1 MDTMPP
7 PELERAADGRWIPPR
22 VFADDA
28 HEEVFW
34 RDGCVRVPLLDGD
47 EIAELDAGYRSL
59 RPSDGFDPR
68 TVEDRRSD
76 YHCTFLDPD
85 RSYRRASD
93 ALVRRAFGPA
103 LERIV
108 PGYRILTSNTYVKPP
123 GTGRFEIHQNW
134 PTLEVLDLP
143 TVTAWIPLQDTGFH
157 NGTLRLAVGSHHLF
171 PDIAAASSDRF
182 FDDFEDEL
190 IEKYLRPM
198 ELAAGE
204 ALIFDDS
211 LLHWSSD
218 NLSDEPRVSFQIE
231 MVPVDVRTVLWVR
244 NTDDPTRF
252 DMWASSTDFYLEA
265 DIAEVITGPSGL
277 ERVGSVPNPNR
288 RISFEEF
295 EDTMRRRDEIRRA
308 KYALD

>member
-1 MDTMPP
+1 MEPKPP
-7 PELERAADGRWIPPR
+7 PELERSADGRWVPPR
-22 VFADDA
+22 VFADDV
-28 HEEVFW
+28 HERQFW
-34 RDGCVRVPLLDGD
+34 DEGYVRVPLLDADGLVAL
-47 EIAELDAGYRSL
+47 EEGYRDL

-68 TVEDRRSD
+68 TRPEHRSE

-85 RSYRRASD
+85 RDYRRASD
-93 ALVRRAFGPA
+93 ELVRRVFGPE

-134 PTLEVLDLP
+134 PTLEHLDVP
-143 TVTAWIPLQDTGFH
+143 TVTAWIPLQDTGFE

-171 PDIAAASSDRF
+171 PDVAAASSERF
-182 FDDFEDEL
+182 FDDFEAGL

-218 NLSDEPRVSFQIE
+218 NLSDSPRVSFQIE

-244 NTDDPTRF
+244 NPDDPGRF
-252 DMWASSTDFYLEA
+252 DMWASSTEFYLEA
-265 DIAEVITGPSGL
+265 DISEVISGPHGL
-277 ERVGSVPNPNR
+277 EHVGSVPNPNR

-308 KYALD
+308 KYALG